1 MFRGHTPLKI
11 YDHCLRYLQSF
22 STQRSRQSLLFNST
36 LRTTIAP
43 TVQDPKEDPTVQDPT
58 VQGDRTTTRFKRQPA
73 APIHAPHSIAKD
85 SDHNAARQGRSERR
99 SDSPRS
105 EYNRGSIFTPAQGTF
120 ESSGDSRPQGP
131 LGTPSAAGDRWLPQ
145 PPEIPLSPTPVLL
158 PPTHPGDTAPRPIL
172 QLVQQTPALSNFNG
186 AVARKSA
193 ASVGGAGPL

>member
-73 APIHAPHSIAKD
+73 APIHPHHSIAKD
-85 SDHNAARQGRSERR
+85 SDQCRKRRNEAIKIGGCVPSHKENLHGAYLAFTQGDAHE
-99 SDSPRS
+99 
-105 EYNRGSIFTPAQGTF
+105 N
-120 ESSGDSRPQGP
+120 
-131 LGTPSAAGDRWLPQ
+131 
-145 PPEIPLSPTPVLL
+145 PTPEK
-158 PPTHPGDTAPRPIL
+158 I
-172 QLVQQTPALSNFNG
+172 
-186 AVARKSA
+186 RKKIRQSKI
-193 ASVGGAGPL
+193 